1 LPSAPTFAP
10 ILAAAEARHGPDG
23 LAARL
28 VVPKTPADLKEVPDD
43 RYLSLMSL
51 RIFRAGLKH
60 QLVDAKWP
68 AFEEV
73 WHGFDPARC
82 AQVWD
87 EELEPML
94 ADRRLIRHLGKLRAI
109 RANAA
114 AMLVVAAE
122 HGSFAAW
129 LADWPVTD
137 VVGLWETLAKRFS
150 QLGGNSAPQFLRMA
164 GKDTF
169 ILTDSVAK
177 GLVHWQA
184 IPSPPGTKSERR
196 SVQDVFNGW
205 AAETGRPLC
214 QLSQIV
220 ALSCD

>member
-1 LPSAPTFAP
+1 MARSPAFGP
-10 ILAAAEARHGPDG
+10 ILAAAEARHGAEG

-28 VVPKTPADLKEVPDD
+28 VEPNTAAELAAVPDD

-51 RIFRAGLKH
+51 RTFRAGLKH
-60 QLVDAKWP
+60 ELVDAKWP

-82 AQVWD
+82 ARVWD
-87 EELEPML
+87 EELETML

-109 RANAA
+109 RSNAA
-114 AMLVVAAE
+114 AMLEIAAE

-129 LADWPVTD
+129 LAAWPVTD
-137 VVGLWETLAKRFS
+137 IVGLWEVLAKRFS
-150 QLGGNSAPQFLRMA
+150 QLGGNSAPYFLRMA

-169 ILTDSVAK
+169 ILSDSVGKA
-177 GLVHWQA
+177 LVHWAAVPSVPTSRADRRAAQA
-184 IPSPPGTKSERR
+184 A
-196 SVQDVFNGW
+196 VNAW
-205 AAETGRPLC
+205 AAQEERPLC
-214 QLSQIV
+214 QISQIL